1 MSFFS
6 FYDNK
11 IKKSKGRKKHWF
23 KWPWNTQTRV
33 NLPHV
38 VNLFNLLFLFTHAI
52 LLQYH
57 LRSTVSGIS
66 ITDLNIVSI

>member
-1 MSFFS
+1 MIIKLKKVKAEKNIDLNGHETHRPEWTFVSFAA
-6 FYDNK
+6 
-11 IKKSKGRKKHWF
+11 
-23 KWPWNTQTRV
+23 
-33 NLPHV
+33 LPHV